1 MPSSA
6 QKRMGITRIEYPAW
20 HDEARKLYA
29 EGKTKE
35 FVSDTFGMTNSM
47 RSQILTP
54 GWKSYC
60 VLRRIGF
67 SYNKSLGGV
76 PGISKNIDKYEF
88 IPVDAPTPKQIEDSG
103 RDRASRSSMYAKKIT
118 QEAPAMANA
127 VREFQP
133 ARKFEH
139 GKTLTGARIV
149 CSSCGKADEYFNYSG
164 TVNPA
169 HLSKEFSR
177 MHWVVGGHS
186 RSDKC
191 PECAKSLRPKSN
203 VTPIKPVEEP
213 VEQVTVAV
221 AIVDQ
226 VEAITIPEPVVVV
239 PEPVVVKLPDAP
251 IAVSTPP
258 KIDAGEMG
266 KTERR
271 IIFAKLN
278 DVYLDEKV
286 GYADDWS
293 DAKVAQD
300 LGVPVEWVALVR
312 EPDFGPEIT
321 KELKAAAA
329 KSLDDLQGKIE
340 RHILLIDGKLE
351 QSRSIDEKLEKAVK
365 EAEAAN
371 DRLDE
376 LLVALETHDKQIEGL
391 LKTYQADVAEFK
403 IIVAKLKG

>member
-1 MPSSA
+1 
-6 QKRMGITRIEYPAW
+6 
-20 HDEARKLYA
+20 
-29 EGKTKE
+29 
-35 FVSDTFGMTNSM
+35 
-47 RSQILTP
+47 
-54 GWKSYC
+54 
-60 VLRRIGF
+60 
-67 SYNKSLGGV
+67 
-76 PGISKNIDKYEF
+76 
-88 IPVDAPTPKQIEDSG
+88 
-103 RDRASRSSMYAKKIT
+103 
-118 QEAPAMANA
+118 
-127 VREFQP
+127 
-133 ARKFEH
+133 
-139 GKTLTGARIV
+139 
-149 CSSCGKADEYFNYSG
+149 
-164 TVNPA
+164 
-169 HLSKEFSR
+169 
-177 MHWVVGGHS
+177 
-186 RSDKC
+186 
-191 PECAKSLRPKSN
+191 
-203 VTPIKPVEEP
+203 
-213 VEQVTVAV
+213 
-221 AIVDQ
+221 
-226 VEAITIPEPVVVV
+226 
-239 PEPVVVKLPDAP
+239 
-251 IAVSTPP
+251 
-258 KIDAGEMG
+258 MG